1 MTIYVVDITR
11 TVRWQLIIDAIDS
24 DEAYSIAEQ
33 DTAGDF
39 ESRDGTESCFNALDD
54 IEITPDESN
63 NLEDDNGTE
72 QRPTISLA
80 YRPDDGTIP

>member
-11 TVRWQLIIDAIDS
+11 TVRWQLIIDAIDP

-39 ESRDGTESCFNALDD
+39 ESRDGILSCFNALDFID
-54 IEITPDESN
+54 IEPEQPDNSEDENGTEKRPNINPVYRPDES
-63 NLEDDNGTE
+63 T
-72 QRPTISLA
+72 SF
-80 YRPDDGTIP
+80 